1 MLTGFAVVPVV
12 SATLVDSACD
22 VVDSSAVTVG
32 VLISA
37 RTAFLKLHT
46 SLSPQHSYCDL
57 LQAQKS

>member
-32 VLISA
+32 ELFST
-37 RTAFLKLHT
+37 RTAFLKLYT
-46 SLSPQHSYCDL
+46 SLS
-57 LQAQKS
+57 